1 MLHKDIKDAFL
12 KELESAF
19 TALLGEDPQKF
30 GHYVRIVNDK
40 AFQRLSSYLDD
51 GKLVFGGHTD
61 PSERYFEPTVLDEV
75 SPDAPVMQEEI
86 FGPIFP
92 VQTFSSREEVIDF
105 VNSRQKPLALYYFGS
120 SEREIIGRTSAG
132 GSCINDV
139 IMHIA
144 NENLPFG
151 GVGNSGLG
159 SYHNKLSF
167 DAFSHRRSVL
177 KTGNWA
183 DTPFRY
189 MPYSWFKLAKRFL

>member
-1 MLHKDIKDAFL
+1 MNINVMVA
-12 KELESAF
+12 EEC
-19 TALLGEDPQKF
+19 
-30 GHYVRIVNDK
+30 
-40 AFQRLSSYLDD
+40 
-51 GKLVFGGHTD
+51 HT
-61 PSERYFEPTVLDEV
+61 RY
-75 SPDAPVMQEEI
+75 AEEI
-86 FGPIFP
+86 CQEIYI
-92 VQTFSSREEVIDF
+92 SSRERKTGIA
-105 VNSRQKPLALYYFGS
+105 K
-120 SEREIIGRTSAG
+120 RTPEY
-132 GSCINDV
+132 I
-139 IMHIA
+139 